1 MGGPMALIFLQSQ
14 SQAWK
19 DKYINSLI
27 TLAGVWGGSVKAIKV
42 FAIGRRVS
50 YSYKN
55 KIFAFRNFTRP
66 H

>member
-50 YSYKN
+50 YS
-55 KIFAFRNFTRP
+55 FREQNFCI
-66 H
+66 